1 MPVTIVDDLRAL
13 RKRWLLIAVVTA
25 LGLLAAATFVQTSTQ
40 KYEATAQ
47 LFVAAQGTDNSSI
60 GLQSSDEF
68 SQERVKSYS
77 EIIDS
82 PTITAPAA
90 AAVGDGLTAKQV
102 SKEVTASAPPNTV
115 LLLVHVTDT
124 SAMRAQ
130 QLANSISQTFST
142 YVANLERTTGN
153 KSAPVKVTV
162 VTPAALPTSPVT
174 PHSALDIVLG
184 LIIGLALGMTIAFV
198 LETMDT
204 SVTDAALVHEE
215 LGLAQLGAI
224 MFNPTAKSRPL
235 AVKDDRRSGWAEQF
249 RKTCTSLHYV
259 DVDEP
264 PASIVVT
271 SSVPDEGK
279 TVTALNVA
287 IAMAESGQR
296 VALVEA
302 DLRRPRVG
310 EYLGIESAVGL
321 TTVLAGDLPLGDAMQ
336 SWGTTGNLDVLP
348 SGPVPPNPSELLGS
362 NAMTDMLAELEDGY
376 DVVLI
381 DSPPVLPVTDAAVL
395 SGIASGTVVVTRYG
409 RTRFEQLAQT
419 VEELRSVDAKLYG
432 LVMTMTPPKSASTYA
447 DGYLPYA
454 ERPRPAPERQ
464 RGRRAAGARPRREA
478 SGSERRATPASG
490 ARI

>member
-1 MPVTIVDDLRAL
+1 
-13 RKRWLLIAVVTA
+13 
-25 LGLLAAATFVQTSTQ
+25 
-40 KYEATAQ
+40 
-47 LFVAAQGTDNSSI
+47 
-60 GLQSSDEF
+60 
-68 SQERVKSYS
+68 
-77 EIIDS
+77 
-82 PTITAPAA
+82 
-90 AAVGDGLTAKQV
+90 
-102 SKEVTASAPPNTV
+102 
-115 LLLVHVTDT
+115 
-124 SAMRAQ
+124 
-130 QLANSISQTFST
+130 
-142 YVANLERTTGN
+142 
-153 KSAPVKVTV
+153 
-162 VTPAALPTSPVT
+162 
-174 PHSALDIVLG
+174 
-184 LIIGLALGMTIAFV
+184 
-198 LETMDT
+198 
-204 SVTDAALVHEE
+204 
-215 LGLAQLGAI
+215 
-224 MFNPTAKSRPL
+224 
-235 AVKDDRRSGWAEQF
+235 
-249 RKTCTSLHYV
+249 
-259 DVDEP
+259 
-264 PASIVVT
+264 
-271 SSVPDEGK
+271 
-279 TVTALNVA
+279 
-287 IAMAESGQR
+287 

-464 RGRRAAGARPRREA
+464 RGRRAAGARPRREV

-490 ARI
+490 ARV